1 LRISVESSEKD
12 DLAARLKAQLTSE
25 KAKSQDLAAKLAAMS
40 AASSDAS
47 GKRIKVGLF
56 CSCAGSLLTL
66 DPLVR
71 TLALAQKVAAAE
83 AVREEL
89 LVEGQRL
96 MEDKQ
101 KLEATV
107 KEVRKALQGKH
118 QELRKA
124 LEDKAEVEKM
134 AEGFEK
140 ELKSAGITYEK
151 NEEKMTQ
158 IRNMSQETAKQLTK
172 VEREKASLQESDAND
187 SRSPFPKY
195 RSLLTLF
202 RTSGASRGS

>member
-1 LRISVESSEKD
+1 MRIFVESSEKD
-12 DLAARLKAQLTSE
+12 DNVERLKAQLTSE

-47 GKRIKVGLF
+47 GKRKKESLF
-56 CSCAGSLLTL
+56 CSYAGSLLTL
-66 DPLVR
+66 NPLVR
-71 TLALAQKVAAAE
+71 TSALAQKVAAAE

-107 KEVRKALQGKH
+107 KEVRKALKGK
-118 QELRKA
+118 QEELRKA

-134 AEGFEK
+134 AQGFEK

-172 VEREKASLQESDAND
+172 VEKEKASLQERDANS
-187 SRSPFPKY
+187 SRSLFPEY
-195 RSLLTLF
+195 RSL
-202 RTSGASRGS
+202 

>member
-1 LRISVESSEKD
+1 
-12 DLAARLKAQLTSE
+12 
-25 KAKSQDLAAKLAAMS
+25 M
-40 AASSDAS
+40 
-47 GKRIKVGLF
+47 
-56 CSCAGSLLTL
+56 TL

-71 TLALAQKVAAAE
+71 TSALVQKVAAAE

-107 KEVRKALQGKH
+107 KEVRKALKGK
-118 QELRKA
+118 QEELRKA

-172 VEREKASLQESDAND
+172 VEKAGSVSYADVVKEHLPNLALD
-187 SRSPFPKY
+187 KY
-195 RSLLTLF
+195 RGKPSSYWLLK
-202 RTSGASRGS
+202 